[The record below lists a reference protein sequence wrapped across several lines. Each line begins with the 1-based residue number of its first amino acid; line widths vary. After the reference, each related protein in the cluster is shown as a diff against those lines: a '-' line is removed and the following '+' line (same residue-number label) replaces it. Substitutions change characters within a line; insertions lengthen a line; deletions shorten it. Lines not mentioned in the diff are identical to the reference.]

1 VSTEVNAT
9 GKSLTEAKNKAL
21 VREAFDVLFNR
32 RDYALAETYWSPQYV
47 QHSAHIPPGRDGL
60 FNLVKDLPDTLRH
73 ETELVMAEGDLVMV
87 RGRFSG
93 HGQPAPWIVVDT
105 VRVRDGVLVEH
116 WDVVEDEVSREDSV
130 SGLPMFGDTFPG
142 DH

>member
-1 VSTEVNAT
+1 MSTEETAT
-9 GKSLTEAKNKAL
+9 GKSLAEANKAL
-21 VREAFDVLFNR
+21 VREAFDALFNR
-32 RDYALAETYWSPQYV
+32 RDYALAETYWSPHYL

-60 FNLVKDLPDTLRH
+60 FNLVKGLPDTLRH
-73 ETELVMAEGDLVMV
+73 ETELVMAEGDMVMV

-93 HGQPAPWIVVDT
+93 HGQPAPWIVADT
-105 VRVRDGVLVEH
+105 LRVRDGVLVEH

-142 DH
+142 GRH